1 MLSHSVMSDSLWS
14 YGLHPDR
21 LLYPWNFP
29 GKSLGASC
37 ISCIGRWILYCCATW
52 EACYIVYLSPLF
64 QIYLNLC
71 FQVASCRQ
79 HAVGSHFYTFSD
91 SFCLLTGV
99 FGTFAFK
106 TITDRVGLKIWLSSS
121 FCYWHFGFPDFF
133 FFFFWLS
140 RFLRYIILWR
150 YRCWACKF
158 SVVCKSSFVCLI
170 ALF

>member
-52 EACYIVYLSPLF
+52 EARYIVYLSPLF

-79 HAVGSHFYTFSD
+79 HAVGSHFYIFSD
-91 SFCLLTGV
+91 SLCFLTGV

-106 TITDRVGLKIWLSSS
+106 TITDRVGLKI
-121 FCYWHFGFPDFF
+121 CYLAVIFILLLA
-133 FFFFWLS
+133 FWLS
-140 RFLRYIILWR
+140 TFLRYIILWC

-158 SVVCKSSFVCLI
+158 SVVCKSSFDCLI
-170 ALF
+170 TLF